1 VEGSIIK
8 LQGDGQETDGGT
20 QLPHVFFYKKNK
32 TGNDNK
38 SDKTWKTGVICGF
51 SYSKSYMR

>member
-20 QLPHVFFYKKNK
+20 QLPHGFFYKKTKQGMITSLTRHGKQVSFVVSHIQNP
-32 TGNDNK
+32 
-38 SDKTWKTGVICGF
+38 I
-51 SYSKSYMR
+51 